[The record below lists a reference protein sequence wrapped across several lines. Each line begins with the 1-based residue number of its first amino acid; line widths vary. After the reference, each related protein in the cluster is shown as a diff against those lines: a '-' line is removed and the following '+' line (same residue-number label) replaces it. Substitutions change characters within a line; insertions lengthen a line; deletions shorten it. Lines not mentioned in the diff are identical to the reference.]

1 VCDKERRENFTFLS
15 WFTSCLSYVLGAAI
29 IEWSVYL
36 ESIKWWDHVTR
47 RWRAIREA
55 REAPVAPATP
65 EPAQEEY
72 DDESSV
78 TELLDGESDGED

>member
-36 ESIKWWDHVTR
+36 ESISGG
-47 RWRAIREA
+47 IMS
-55 REAPVAPATP
+55 
-65 EPAQEEY
+65 QE
-72 DDESSV
+72 
-78 TELLDGESDGED
+78 DGEPFKKVEKRLLLQQHLNLRKRNMTMKAV